1 METTLVAFGC
11 VLGRE
16 SCILV
21 IKKSEGN
28 CGWTE
33 FSFEKV
39 SLVITFLGEG
49 VHAQKHSPEFS

>member
-1 METTLVAFGC
+1 METALVAFGC
-11 VLGRE
+11 VLDRE

-28 CGWTE
+28 CGWVG

-39 SLVITFLGEG
+39 SQVDTFLGEG